1 MNRFVLV
8 VLVLESKPH
17 NRGGGREGRRGG
29 KVGSWRA
36 PFRFFACI
44 GTMNR
49 FVLVLVVLLLL
60 ESKPLGRGRG
70 GERERRRGRKGRSW
84 REPSFASRMH
94 WDHEPTPLPGGEQ
107 GGN

>member
-60 ESKPLGRGRG
+60 ESKATRSRT
-70 GERERRRGRKGRSW
+70 RRRTRTTTRTKRPFMES
-84 REPSFASRMH
+84 PPFASRMH
-94 WDHEPTPLPGGEQ
+94 WDHEPRMYNLF
-107 GGN
+107 